1 MFVSW
6 FKYKKLLD
14 QRDELICTVQALKR
28 YQREREGLIPESVS
42 LREEIRQLEE
52 DVQKYKQLY
61 ADELQK
67 RLGLAEKI
75 REMEE

>member
-14 QRDELICTVQALKR
+14 QRDELLCVVQSLKQ
-28 YQREREGLIPESVS
+28 YQREKESLIPESVS
-42 LREEIRQLEE
+42 LREEIRKLEE

-67 RLGLAEKI
+67 RVELAEKI
-75 REMEE
+75 MQMEK